1 MSQIRAILGPLF
13 LGALVV
19 VTVMTPS
26 AALAY
31 VGPGAGLSMI
41 GSLIAVVGALILA
54 ILGLVLF
61 PMRMLM
67 KRRRTAAAAT
77 APADGDAVAKSPDQ
91 P

>member
-1 MSQIRAILGPLF
+1 MSQNRAILG
-13 LGALVV
+13 ALAA

-67 KRRRTAAAAT
+67 KRRRAAT
-77 APADGDAVAKSPDQ
+77 AATGPADADAVVKSPDQ